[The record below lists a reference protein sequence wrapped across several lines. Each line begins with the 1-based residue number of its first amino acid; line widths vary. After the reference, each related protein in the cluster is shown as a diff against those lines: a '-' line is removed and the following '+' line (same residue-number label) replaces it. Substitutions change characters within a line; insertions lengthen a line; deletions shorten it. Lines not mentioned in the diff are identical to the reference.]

1 VVDKAQLHTQVF
13 HSLNE
18 QIALIDSRGTILE
31 VNAAWKRF
39 GTDNGLAETFA
50 SVGCS
55 YLSVL
60 EAAILSGDTLAIE
73 ASAGIMDVVKGRR
86 KEFRYEYPCHSP
98 EKKRWFMMHVSP
110 LYGSDMTMFVV
121 AHYDIT
127 QRYLAEEHA
136 AFLSQHDPLTG
147 LANRRRFGEFV
158 QEAIRRDARSGQSV
172 TLLELDLD
180 NFKSFNDAL
189 GHPAGDDCLMQVA
202 AVLQEHTRRPDD
214 LAVRLGG
221 DEFAI
226 VLGGD
231 NTDAHREIAE
241 TIRSEIEAL
250 ELAFDNGKRSVTA
263 SIGGVASY
271 PAPDERVETLLA
283 AADRMLYR
291 AKTQGRNRVVFERLP
306 QWHVG
311 S

>member
-1 VVDKAQLHTQVF
+1 MVDKAQLHTQVF

-18 QIALIDSRGTILE
+18 QIAVIDSRGTILE
-31 VNAAWKRF
+31 VNAAWERF
-39 GTDNGLAETFA
+39 GKQNGLSDTFA

-60 EAAILSGDTLAIE
+60 ETSILSGDTLAIE
-73 ASAGIMDVVKGRR
+73 ASAGIMDVVMGRR
-86 KEFRYEYPCHSP
+86 EEFRYEYPCHSP
-98 EKKRWFMMHVSP
+98 EQKRWFMMHVSP
-110 LYGSDMTMFVV
+110 LYGSETTMFVI

-147 LANRRRFGEFV
+147 LANRRRFSEFV

-189 GHPAGDDCLMQVA
+189 GHPAGDDCLVQVA
-202 AVLQEHTRRPDD
+202 AVLKEHTRRPDD

-231 NTDAHREIAE
+231 NTDAHQEIAE

-250 ELAFDNGKRSVTA
+250 ELLFDNGSRSVTA
-263 SIGGVASY
+263 SIGGVASH
-271 PAPDERVETLLA
+271 PAPGERVETLLA

-306 QWHVG
+306 QWHAD

>member
-1 VVDKAQLHTQVF
+1 MIDTSQLSTQVF

-18 QIALIDSRGTILE
+18 QIAVIDSRGTILE

-39 GTDNGLAETFA
+39 GEENGLAATFA
-50 SVGCS
+50 TVGYS

-60 EAAILSGDTLAIE
+60 ESSILSGDTQAIE
-73 ASAGIMDVVKGRR
+73 ASAGIMDVIMGRR
-86 KEFRYEYPCHSP
+86 EDFRYEYPCHSP
-98 EKKRWFMMHVSP
+98 EKKRWFMMDVSP
-110 LYGSDMTMFVV
+110 LYGSDKSMFVI

-158 QEAIRRDARSGQSV
+158 QEAIRRDARIGQSV

-189 GHPAGDDCLMQVA
+189 GHPAGDDCLVQVA

-231 NTDAHREIAE
+231 NTDAHQEIAE

-250 ELAFDNGKRSVTA
+250 ELVFDNGSRSVTA
-263 SIGGVASY
+263 SIGGVALQ
-271 PAPDERVETLLA
+271 PTPGERVETLLA

-291 AKTQGRNRVVFERLP
+291 AKTQGRNRVVFEQLP
-306 QWHVG
+306 AWQAD